1 MLEKKCREAHPSKSM
16 DIPSNPAPKKWL
28 SMGVYTW
35 WNLLLSRENSIYTQ
49 LKNNYFKELN
59 TDSLEYQVLDGELQL
74 EFP

>member
-35 WNLLLSRENSIYTQ
+35 WNLLLSREDSIYTQ
-49 LKNNYFKELN
+49 LKIIILKN
-59 TDSLEYQVLDGELQL
+59 
-74 EFP
+74 